1 MIGPFRGL
9 QRFRE
14 HIITYPIDITRGLQ
28 FYAFYVRVWGWGA
41 DRLLLGLY
49 ESS

>member
-14 HIITYPIDITRGLQ
+14 HIITYPIDIIAGLQ
-28 FYAFYVRVWGWGA
+28 FYELYSPVRGGGG